1 MKGIVLAGDTGSRL
15 HPLTLGVPKLLLP
28 IYDKTMFYYHIE
40 TLVQSGIKDILI
52 ITTSA
57 HQPLFQLSLGDGSRF
72 GATIQYAIQEEA
84 NGIAQAINIASDF
97 IGKDSVCLITGDMI
111 IAGDGVKSHIAKAIR
126 VVEKSGNATIFVE
139 NKNYPD
145 QYGRVVMSSDRKVES
160 IEGETDTSFYYSIA
174 SFYVFPNSVL
184 EIARDILPSERGRY
198 EITDVNK
205 RFLKECKLQ
214 VQVLDSKCI
223 WFDTNTVD
231 NICKC
236 SIYMKSLN
244 NKSQNIT

>member
-1 MKGIVLAGDTGSRL
+1 MKGIVLAGDSGARL
-15 HPLTLGVPKLLLP
+15 HPLTLGVPKQLLP
-28 IYDKTMFYYHIE
+28 IYDKPMIYYPIE

-52 ITTSA
+52 ITTSD
-57 HQPLFQLSLGDGSRF
+57 HQTLFQKALGDGSCF
-72 GATIQYAIQEEA
+72 EASFQYAIQEEA

-111 IAGDGVKSHIAKAIR
+111 IAGDGVKNHIVKAIKT
-126 VVEKSGNATIFVE
+126 VVKSGNATIFVE

-145 QYGRVVMSSDRKVES
+145 QYGRVVMNRDRKIEC
-160 IEGETDTSFYYSIA
+160 IEGETDAPYYYSIA

-184 EIARDILPSERGRY
+184 RIAKEIAPSERGRY

-205 RFLKECKLQ
+205 RFFKECKLQ

-223 WFDTNTVD
+223 WFDTNTID
-231 NICKC
+231 NIYKC
-236 SIYMKSLN
+236 SLYFRTHDNTK
-244 NKSQNIT
+244 